1 MPHSKARLIFWL
13 KLIVV
18 WVCLEVSLTVGMGSR
33 RWAGLGLAA
42 FIVIVAIVGWR
53 VYLSDRR

>member
-1 MPHSKARLIFWL
+1 MTKQRFLFWL

-18 WVCLEVSLTVGMGSR
+18 WTCLEASLTVGMGYR
-33 RWAGLGLAA
+33 RWAGLGLTA

-53 VYLSDRR
+53 VYLSDQR